1 MGKTADLEGSR
12 AVRWSLWLLTGMVCG
27 LVVGFAFAL
36 TRPRVSRPG
45 AHEAPVE
52 NRPEEPARPAEEN
65 RTS

>member
-1 MGKTADLEGSR
+1 MGKTADLEVSR

-36 TRPRVSRPG
+36 TKPRVSRAG

-52 NRPEEPARPAEEN
+52 HRPETDDSAVEESPA
-65 RTS
+65 